1 MKYAV
6 VKSDMVE
13 NVHVARPEQKEE
25 LEQALGAELV
35 DAAPYGLQIG
45 EMRVGANWTRN
56 QDGEQITLDENAT
69 YDELVAHIAELEAI
83 LKGKE
88 ADTNAAE
95 E

>member
-13 NVHVARPEQKEE
+13 NVLVASPEQKEE
-25 LEQALGAELV
+25 LAPTLGAELV
-35 DAAPYGLQIG
+35 DATPYGLPIG
-45 EMRVGANWTRN
+45 DMRVNGAGTRN

>member
-13 NVHVARPEQKEE
+13 NVLVASPEQKEE
-25 LEQALGAELV
+25 LAKTLGAELV

-45 EMRVGANWTRN
+45 DMRVGANWTRN

>member
-13 NVHVARPEQKEE
+13 NVLVASPEQKEE

-45 EMRVGANWTRN
+45 DMRVNGA
-56 QDGEQITLDENAT
+56 
-69 YDELVAHIAELEAI
+69 
-83 LKGKE
+83 
-88 ADTNAAE
+88 
-95 E
+95 

>member
-1 MKYAV
+1 MYKNVIQKVELGSGVTSIGDMKV
-6 VKSDMVE
+6 ND
-13 NVHVARPEQKEE
+13 
-25 LEQALGAELV
+25 
-35 DAAPYGLQIG
+35 
-45 EMRVGANWTRN
+45 NWTRN

-69 YDELVAHIAELEAI
+69 YDELVAHIAEIEAI